1 MPPTMSHPRPVVRQV
16 LVGGVVVA
24 LLVVTAIGAGWRA
37 HAANAST
44 ANDARERQAEGLI
57 GNLDST
63 IADRLAQLGV
73 AGSFIESS
81 YPTEP
86 AAFARYM
93 ASYRM
98 STNFTDLSLG
108 ALIIAVRVD
117 ELPALEAQEQVW
129 DPWFRVTGT
138 PPGATGLRYVMLR
151 APEGMDLLGGSIV
164 GVDVTDVVARID
176 LDAARGSDHPWLF
189 SMADAATALDGL
201 TGTDASGSAG
211 MRRFFRSDLLAVQE
225 LRRADGGL
233 LGLFLVPVRMTD
245 LIAGRNEESMHVRV
259 ALLDPQTSE
268 ERVSTELRGFDG
280 TRPLASRMID
290 PQQVAWRVDVYDARP
305 PASPMGI
312 DVSVLVTVL
321 LGGLGLAGLADIVR
335 RIVVRRRTLL
345 AELDETSR
353 QAITDH
359 LTGVRNRSGLERAL
373 GDMLGRPDGGRVYVM
388 LLDLDRF
395 KLVNDTQGHEAGDA
409 LLRTVAARMRAVA
422 GRSGIVARFG
432 GDEFVYVTDAV
443 ADDLAALAFAD
454 RFAEA
459 LGEPMPLG
467 DGEHVTSASIGVAC
481 AIAGTGAVVGHLL
494 RDADVAIYH
503 AKRDPNAR
511 CAIFDEGMRHAAMRF
526 AEVEQDLRAGLRRGE
541 IVPFFQPVFDRE
553 GALVA
558 FEALARWMHPD
569 RGLLAPAQ
577 FLDVAVSVGAV
588 PDLDAQILRRSVEEA
603 ASWNRDPAD
612 PPIAV
617 FVNLQDDVLRSP
629 RFVDEVRAALD
640 AVGLDPGLLTLEVP
654 EELLLAGAPHE
665 LDGLRQIAAL
675 GVNLAIDDFGRG
687 RSSLLS
693 LADFDMI
700 SVLKLDLEF
709 VRKLPLH
716 EPTRSVFCAVR
727 DVAHSLGMSVVAEGV
742 ETTSEARVL
751 RNLGIDYVQGFLYGH
766 PIPKARV
773 AELLREAR
781 RGERVVVDLRR
792 L

>member
-1 MPPTMSHPRPVVRQV
+1 MPPTMSHSRPVVRHV

-24 LLVVTAIGAGWRA
+24 LVLLTALGAGWRA
-37 HAANAST
+37 YAANAAT
-44 ANDARERQAEGLI
+44 MNDARQRQAEGLI

-86 AAFARYM
+86 AAFARYL

-108 ALIIAVRVD
+108 ALIIAVRSD

-129 DPWFRVTGT
+129 DPQFRVTGT
-138 PPGATGLRYVMLR
+138 PPGAKGVRYVMLR
-151 APEGMDLLGGSIV
+151 APEGMDLMGGSIV
-164 GVDVTDVVARID
+164 GVDVTDVLARID
-176 LDAARGSDHPWLF
+176 LDSARGAEHPGLV
-189 SMADAATALDGL
+189 SMADAADALDGL
-201 TGTDASGSAG
+201 AGADADGSAG
-211 MRRFFRSDLLAVQE
+211 MRRFFRSDLLAIQE

-245 LIAGRNEESMHVRV
+245 LVAGRNAESMHVRV

-268 ERVSTELRGFDG
+268 DLIGTELRDVDT
-280 TRPLASRMID
+280 TRPLASRIIA
-290 PQQVAWRVDVYDARP
+290 PQQVPWRVDVFDARP
-305 PASPMGI
+305 PAGTLGV

-321 LGGLGLAGLADIVR
+321 LSALGLAGLAGFVR
-335 RIVVRRRTLL
+335 RIVLRRRTLL

-373 GDMLGRPDGGRVYVM
+373 GDMLGRPDGRRVYAM

-409 LLRTVAARMRAVA
+409 LLRSVAARLRTVA
-422 GRSGIVARFG
+422 GRSGTVARFG
-432 GDEFVYVTDAV
+432 GDEFVYVTDALP
-443 ADDLAALAFAD
+443 DDLAALAFAD
-454 RFAEA
+454 RFAKA

-467 DGEHVTSASIGVAC
+467 EGEHVTAASIGIAC
-481 AIAGTGAVVGHLL
+481 AITGSGVAAGDLL
-494 RDADVAIYH
+494 RDADVAMYH
-503 AKRDPNAR
+503 AKRDPNVR
-511 CAIFDEGMRHAAMRF
+511 CAMFDEGMRQAALRF
-526 AEVEQDLRAGLRRGE
+526 AAVEQDLRAGLRRGE

-588 PDLDAQILRRSVEEA
+588 PDLDAQILRRSMEEA
-603 ASWNRDPAD
+603 ASWNRDLAD

-617 FVNLQDDVLRSP
+617 FVNLHDDVLRSP
-629 RFVDEVRAALD
+629 RFVEEVRAALD
-640 AVGLDPGLLTLEVP
+640 TVGLDPGLLTLEVP
-654 EELLLAGAPHE
+654 EELLLASAPHE
-665 LDGLRQIAAL
+665 LDALREIAAL

-751 RNLGIDYVQGFLYGH
+751 ANLGIDYVQGFLYGH
-766 PIPKARV
+766 PIPKAR
-773 AELLREAR
+773 ATELLREAR